1 MASELAALLQQ
12 RRPSEQ
18 LQGVIDRYLEAR
30 RRVPGLGDR
39 VRLRPDAEGR
49 ERLLAIAPI
58 PIGAAVTAFAPDVVG
73 APLRVDASGDAPR
86 AQKGV
91 RLLRVKGALYALRG
105 PLAARSDVT
114 LEELA
119 EYFTLCAFPLDPS
132 FAPAQVAFCDPETV
146 VAPDLAAI
154 HVEGVVTGNP
164 FEGLAQT
171 DEALPAF
178 AQTALAYLQKVE
190 ALANVEVHS
199 AADLPTVLIATRNI
213 GEGETIRTGRPPS
226 FWVPAAHL
234 EKVAAHILALA
245 GDPQAPPNPFVHNPA
260 RLRGLLG
267 LPPI

>member
-1 MASELAALLQQ
+1 MASALDTLLKS
-12 RRPSEQ
+12 RPSEL

-30 RRVPGLGDR
+30 RRVPGLGER
-39 VRLRPDAEGR
+39 VRFRPDAEGC

-58 PIGAAVTAFAPDVVG
+58 PSGAPVTAFAPDAVG
-73 APLRVDASGDAPR
+73 APLRVDASGGVPR
-86 AQKGV
+86 KQKGV
-91 RLLRVKGALYALRG
+91 RLLRVDGTLYALRG
-105 PLAARSDVT
+105 PLAARASTV
-114 LEELA
+114 EELA

-132 FAPAQVAFCDPETV
+132 FAPAQVAFCDPETQV
-146 VAPDLAAI
+146 SPDLAAI
-154 HVEGVVTGNP
+154 HVEGVVAGNP

-178 AQTALAYLQKVE
+178 AQAVLAYLQKVE

-199 AADLPTVLIATRNI
+199 APGLPTVLVASRNI

-245 GDPQAPPNPFVHNPA
+245 DDPQAPPNPFAHNPA

-267 LPPI
+267 LPLI